1 MDKKILLLCFAL
13 LLAIL
18 PSCRKK
24 TRQQK
29 KIDKA
34 TKERIISNF

>member
-1 MDKKILLLCFAL
+1 MDKNIILLLCVL
-13 LLAIL
+13 LLAIA
-18 PSCRKK
+18 PACRKK

-29 KIDKA
+29 KVDKA